1 MPFLEIVFI
10 GIGLSMDAFTVA
22 MGMSST
28 LHCFRNRLFL
38 SFLFGLFQALMILL
52 GYSFG
57 SFFPFISTFKN
68 FFSCCLLSY
77 VGIHMIYDSFLKTEY
92 PSFSFLSSLFLAV
105 ATSIDAFCV
114 GFQFS
119 FLFCFSYWYDYFSLL
134 FFWLFF
140 RYGYGK
146 NIGTSFSN
154 FWRSYS
160 YSLWNSFFILIL
172 SFIYD
177 KMYIVSIEWER
188 VV

>member
-1 MPFLEIVFI
+1 MTFLEIVFI

-52 GYSFG
+52 GYYFG

-77 VGIHMIYDSFLKTEY
+77 VGVHMIYDSFLKTEY

-119 FLFCFSYWYDYFSLL
+119 FYPVSL
-134 FFWLFF
+134 FFSAFL
-140 RYGYGK
+140 
-146 NIGTSFSN
+146 IGMITF
-154 FWRSYS
+154 
-160 YSLWNSFFILIL
+160 LCSFFGCFLGMVTEKILGQASQIFGGVILIL
-172 SFIYD
+172 FGIHFLF
-177 KMYIVSIEWER
+177 
-188 VV
+188 